1 MNCQRLMILA
11 TLLSFVFIAN
21 AQGKKDSTKWDV
33 NNPGG
38 PHQDVSF
45 SVNEGTWMNVDISP
59 DGKEIVFDLLGDI
72 YAMPVAGGTAKVLRA
87 GHAFEVQPR
96 YSPDGKKILFT
107 SDAGGGD
114 NIWMMNNDGSNAKQ
128 ITKENF
134 RLLNNAVWS
143 PDGEYIVA
151 RKHFTSTRSA
161 GAGEMWLY
169 HTSGGGGLQLTTRKN
184 DQQDVN
190 EPCFS
195 PDGRYLYYSEDM
207 YPGGFFQYNKDPN
220 NQIFVIKRLDRE
232 KGTIET
238 VTGGPGGA
246 MRPQISHDGKFL
258 SFVKRVR
265 TKTVLYIRNIET
277 GEQWPIYDQ
286 LSKDQQEA
294 WTIFGS
300 YTGYAWTPDDKSIIT
315 WANGKIIKV
324 DVSGVNK
331 ATDIPFTCN
340 VNQRIDDAVR
350 FQQELNPASFT
361 AKVIRQA
368 TTSPD
373 GKWLVFNAV
382 GYLWKKELPAGKPQR
397 ITNGTDFEFEPSFS
411 PDGKSLIYTTWNDT
425 TAGAL
430 YKVNLQGAAKPVKM
444 NKAKAIYRLPSFSPD
459 GKLIVFIKDG
469 GSNELGQSFTS
480 KTGIYTMNA
489 DGGNENFV
497 KESGDRPAFNKE
509 SNRIYYQLG
518 DGMNRTYASCKLDG
532 NEERIHLKSTYGS
545 QFVVSPDEKW
555 IAFIDLW
562 EVYVAAFPKTGKVI
576 DIGSGTKDFPV
587 KVVSKDAGINLHWST
602 DNKLLHYTLGDQYY
616 SINLDERF
624 DFIANKPDS
633 LFKAPEKGI
642 DVGLE
647 VAIDKPSGLI
657 AFTNARIIT
666 MKGDEV
672 IENGTV
678 LIEGNL
684 IKAIGR
690 SNEVTVPANAKQID
704 CNGKTIM
711 PGFIDAHGHGQHF
724 YDGITPQKHWA
735 YYTNLAYGVT
745 TIHDPS
751 ANSEFVFGLS
761 ELVKAGSM
769 VGPRVF
775 STGTILYGADGDF
788 KAVVNSIDDA
798 RSALRRTKAYGAF
811 SVKSYNQPRRE
822 QNQMII
828 QAARELNMEVVPE
841 GGSLFYHNVAMI
853 LDGHTTVEHNMPV
866 APLFDD
872 VVQLWKNAKTGYTPT
887 LIVCYG
893 ALSGEYYWYQHSNV
907 WEKERLL
914 RFTPRSIID
923 TRSRHRVMAPEE
935 EYENGFMLV
944 SKSLKKLADVGVKI
958 NLGAHGQLQ
967 GLGAHWE
974 LWMLQQGG
982 MSNMQV
988 LHAATSNPAF
998 NLGLDKWIGS
1008 LETGKLADLLVMD
1021 KNPLENI
1028 RNTETISSVM
1038 VNGRLY
1044 DAEQM
1049 NEIGNYNKPRPKFY
1063 WEVNKNVADFPLQQM
1078 GEED

>member
-1 MNCQRLMILA
+1 MNYQRLIFLTA
-11 TLLSFVFIAN
+11 LLSVAVIVN
-21 AQGKKDSTKWDV
+21 AQEKKEPKKWDV
-33 NNPGG
+33 NNPDG
-38 PHQDVSF
+38 PYKNVSF

-59 DGKEIVFDLLGDI
+59 DGREIVFDLLGDI
-72 YAMPVAGGTAKVLRA
+72 FSMPVNGGTAKVLRA
-87 GHAFEVQPR
+87 GNAFEVQPR
-96 YSPDGKKILFT
+96 YSPDGSKILFT
-107 SDAGGGD
+107 SDAAGGD
-114 NIWMMNNDGSNAKQ
+114 NIWTMNKDGSNATQ
-128 ITKENF
+128 ITKETF
-134 RLLNNAVWS
+134 RLLNNAIWS

-169 HTSGGGGLQLTTRKN
+169 HKSGGGGLQLTTRKN

-195 PDGRYLYYSEDM
+195 RDGRYVYFSEDM

-220 NQIFVIKRLDRE
+220 NQIFVIKRIDRE

-246 MRPQISHDGKFL
+246 MRPEISHDGKFL

-294 WTIFGS
+294 WTIFGA
-300 YTGYAWTPDDKSIIT
+300 YTGYAWTPDDKSIII
-315 WANGKIIKV
+315 WANGKIMKV
-324 DVSGVNK
+324 DVTAANK
-331 ATDIPFTCN
+331 ASEIPFNCT
-340 VNQRIDDAVR
+340 VNQRIADAVR
-350 FQQELNPASFT
+350 FQQELNPSSFT

-368 TTSPD
+368 RTSPD

-382 GYLWKKELPAGKPQR
+382 GYLWRKELPAGKPRR

-411 PDGKSLIYTTWNDT
+411 PDGNSVLYTTWNDS
-425 TAGAL
+425 ASGAL
-430 YKVNLQGAAKPVKM
+430 YKVNMQGTAKPIM
-444 NKAKAIYRLPSFSPD
+444 LSKAKAIYRTPSFSPD
-459 GKLIVFIKDG
+459 GKMIVFIKDG
-469 GSNELGQSFTS
+469 GSNELGQAFTS
-480 KTGIYTMNA
+480 KTGIYTMSA
-489 DGGNENFV
+489 DGSNENFV
-497 KESGDRPAFNKE
+497 KEAGDRPAFNKE

-518 DGMNRTYASCKLDG
+518 DGMNKTYASCKPDG

-555 IAFIDLW
+555 IAFVDLW
-562 EVYVAAFPKTGKVI
+562 EVYVAAFPRTGKTI

-587 KVVSKDAGINLHWST
+587 RIVSKDAGINLHWSA
-602 DNKLLHYTLGDQYY
+602 DNKSLHYTLGNQYY

-647 VAIDKPSGLI
+647 VNVDKPSGLI
-657 AFTNARIIT
+657 AFTNARIIS
-666 MKGDEV
+666 MKGEEV
-672 IENGTV
+672 IENGTII
-678 LIEGNL
+678 IEGNL
-684 IKAIGR
+684 IKAIGK
-690 SNEVTVPANAKQID
+690 SNEITVPANAKQIA

-711 PGFIDAHGHGQHF
+711 PGFIDAHGHGNHF
-724 YDGITPQKHWA
+724 YSGITPKKHWA
-735 YYTNLAYGVT
+735 YYANLAYGVT

-751 ANSEFVFGLS
+751 ANSEFVFAQS
-761 ELVKAGSM
+761 ELVKAGA
-769 VGPRVF
+769 VLGPRVF

-828 QAARELNMEVVPE
+828 QAARELQMEVVPE
-841 GGSLFYHNVAMI
+841 GGSLFYHNVAMV
-853 LDGHTTVEHNMPV
+853 LDGHTTIEHNMPV
-866 APLFDD
+866 ATLYDD

-914 RFTPRSIID
+914 RFTPRTIVD

-935 EYENGFMLV
+935 EYENGYMLV
-944 SKSLKKLADVGVKI
+944 SKSLKKLADAGVKI

-988 LHAATSNPAF
+988 LQAATSNPAF

-1008 LETGKLADLLVMD
+1008 LEPGKLADLLVLD

-1028 RNTETISSVM
+1028 RNTETITAVM
-1038 VNGRLY
+1038 INGRLY

-1063 WEVNKNVADFPLQQM
+1063 WELNKNVVDFPFQQ
-1078 GEED
+1078 EED